1 MNNCQRPYQANGNC
15 NCQMNRPEPRHMRPD
30 NCQMHQELHQM
41 RPDNCQMR
49 PEPRQMR
56 PNNCQMRPEP
66 CKMRPDNCQARP
78 EPCKT
83 RPDNCQVRPEPCKT
97 KPDHCQMRPEPDRNC
112 NCNCNTKRPPS
123 KAQMLNHI
131 NEVSFAVDDI
141 LLYLDT
147 HPCDQEALAFYRE
160 NAKKR
165 NEALKE
171 YAKYYGPLTI
181 DTAVDSD
188 SDSWEWVNQP
198 WPWEGGAC

>member
-1 MNNCQRPYQANGNC
+1 MNNCQRPCQTAGGG
-15 NCQMNRPEPRHMRPD
+15 NCQMN
-30 NCQMHQELHQM
+30 
-41 RPDNCQMR
+41 R

-56 PNNCQMRPEP
+56 PNNCQMRPEQRQ
-66 CKMRPDNCQARP
+66 MRPDNCRMQP
-78 EPCKT
+78 EP
-83 RPDNCQVRPEPCKT
+83 CQVRPEPCQM
-97 KPDHCQMRPEPDRNC
+97 KPDNCQMRPEPRPMRPDSCQMQRDNCRGNHTAPKQMTRPDTNC
-112 NCNCNTKRPPS
+112 NNRCNTQRPPS
-123 KAQMLNHI
+123 RAQMMNYI
-131 NEVSFAVDDI
+131 NEVSFAISDI
-141 LLYLDT
+141 LLFLDT

-171 YAKYYGPLTI
+171 FAKYYGPLTI